1 MQHLAWSSD
10 VLFKKHLNKT
20 SLWRLQN
27 GVPSKLLREIST
39 FEGDQMDSRAISPWA
54 LGPRTLGPMYPK
66 SQGPRGRG
74 PEVLGILGPRPSGP
88 WDLKY
93 LGLKVRGPKV
103 QGPRAQGLMALEST
117 QYS

>member
-1 MQHLAWSSD
+1 
-10 VLFKKHLNKT
+10 
-20 SLWRLQN
+20 
-27 GVPSKLLREIST
+27 
-39 FEGDQMDSRAISPWA
+39 
-54 LGPRTLGPMYPK
+54 MYPK

-103 QGPRAQGLMALEST
+103 QGPRAQGLMALESSLSAT
-117 QYS
+117 KDVLGSWDWGRPAEEEEEKMEVAEEEEMKEEEVEEEEGKEEEGE